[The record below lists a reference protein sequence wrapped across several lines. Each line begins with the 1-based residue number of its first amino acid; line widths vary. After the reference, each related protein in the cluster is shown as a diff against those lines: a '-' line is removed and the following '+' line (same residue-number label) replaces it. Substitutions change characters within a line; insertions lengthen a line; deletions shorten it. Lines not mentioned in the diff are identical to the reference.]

1 MIFCQ
6 KWVQRL
12 REFRKIVVNSVLGMS
27 QEIGVKWGGWYIVT
41 YLLVNNTKYLI
52 IMTYETMNT
61 MKCEGIRLGE
71 VWFLLVVIFLKAL
84 SDAVA
89 HHVVVWV
96 LQLD

>member
-1 MIFCQ
+1 M
-6 KWVQRL
+6 
-12 REFRKIVVNSVLGMS
+12 
-27 QEIGVKWGGWYIVT
+27 
-41 YLLVNNTKYLI
+41 NNAKYLI

-61 MKCEGIRLGE
+61 MKCDGICPDE
-71 VWFLLVVIFLKAL
+71 VWFLFVVIFLEAL